1 MKCAG
6 EKYPQKM
13 EEHNEQQG
21 ISAPVMHV
29 ADQAAEKHGIL
40 QLNYGCIGLI
50 GNRLV
55 GKFQHQAGKEEHTH
69 QHYRH
74 AAEPP
79 GEGEFERSLRDC
91 FWAEMQQQAVEQIA
105 IGLPT
110 DPAVVGCGK
119 NRIPDSLKQV
129 DSIGCHIFKRHIIP
143 GVSIA
148 VSIGALEPD
157 LRDFLGSDRLR
168 SS

>member
-21 ISAPVMHV
+21 ISAPVMYV

-40 QLNYGCIGLI
+40 QLNYGGIGLI

-55 GKFQHQAGKEEHTH
+55 GKFQHQSGKEEHTY

-74 AAEPP
+74 AAKPP
-79 GEGEFERSLRDC
+79 GERKFEGSLRDC
-91 FWAEMQQQAVEQIA
+91 FGAEMQQQAVE
-105 IGLPT
+105 
-110 DPAVVGCGK
+110 
-119 NRIPDSLKQV
+119 
-129 DSIGCHIFKRHIIP
+129 
-143 GVSIA
+143 
-148 VSIGALEPD
+148 
-157 LRDFLGSDRLR
+157 
-168 SS
+168 